1 MKIDNVKVYGLG
13 ESIVASGLPMVEE
26 YDGALFDED
35 ATALKLLRRKYECL
49 DVVTGGPVD
58 VDDLCKAAER
68 EGVAYLSRHLK
79 RAKSLASCAGGES
92 HDCFLA
98 GVVVQFNMTAP
109 RFFFPEFMRY
119 HFEDIVS
126 SSSTMHKLKKFVQE
140 YIRAD
145 ERHDGET
152 CEKLIAA
159 HFSPDTSRAM
169 ICAFLGVAGR
179 WLAEGEHDIQ
189 ELKSALPEGWLQTAR
204 ITTNYRQLRSM
215 ARQRRNHRL
224 QEWRDFCAWIESLP
238 LAKDLILGGM
248 KKESKE

>member
-1 MKIDNVKVYGLG
+1 MKIDNVKVYGLE
-13 ESIVASGLPMVEE
+13 ESIVASGLPMVEN
-26 YDGALFDED
+26 YDGPIFGEHVDALVR
-35 ATALKLLRRKYECL
+35 LRENVASEIQDRQ
-49 DVVTGGPVD
+49 VD
-58 VDDLCKAAER
+58 VDDLCKEADKSDAAF
-68 EGVAYLSRHLK
+68 LSRHLK
-79 RAKSLASCAGGES
+79 RAKTLASCAGGES

-140 YIRAD
+140 YIQAD

-179 WLAEGEHDIQ
+179 WLKDGDHDIQ
-189 ELKSALPEGWLQTAR
+189 ELKSALPEGWIQTAR

-215 ARQRRNHRL
+215 ARQRHNHGL
-224 QEWRDFCAWIESLP
+224 KEWRDFCAWIETLP
-238 LAKDLILGGM
+238 LAQDLILGGS
-248 KKESKE
+248 KKESAE